1 MNKNLFRPT
10 LENISREI
18 HISRTTIYKVLNHKG
33 NVSEK
38 TRELVLNALEKYHYV
53 PNNNAR
59 NLALNKQY
67 TIALI
72 DFESGDAAYFAS
84 SIERGIKQAISD
96 YGDHGLSVQCYT
108 APSNCPE
115 RQLDDIQTALDA
127 DIRHFIIAAAD
138 ADCIRPAL
146 TRLKSM
152 ECTVILLSKDMEY
165 APCDAF
171 IGIDEYKSGCLAGE
185 LTGKM
190 LPDGGKLQILMAK
203 ESTSNIAATKTRLEG
218 FLEGISAFPHVRLSP
233 VIRDLSG
240 SSQITEALHH
250 ILQEP
255 DLAGIFDLTYHLEL
269 ISHILHQE
277 NRRQLTLVGM
287 DLFPEIRPYIT
298 DRTIDAI
305 IFQNLEA
312 QAHLACRLLFE
323 KMCYG
328 KEITQDKYYSKLEII
343 MRGNLEYFL

>member
-1 MNKNLFRPT
+1 MNTNFSRPT
-10 LENISREI
+10 LEDISNEI

-33 NVSEK
+33 NVSDK

-67 TIALI
+67 TIALV
-72 DFESGDAAYFAS
+72 DFESRDAAYFAS

-96 YGDHGLSVQCYT
+96 FGDHGLSVQCYT
-108 APSNCPE
+108 APADRLD
-115 RQLDDIQTALDA
+115 RQAADIQTALDA
-127 DIRHFIIAAAD
+127 GIRHFIIAAAD
-138 ADCIRPAL
+138 ADNIRPVL
-146 TRLKSM
+146 IRLKSM
-152 ECTVILLSKDMEY
+152 GCTVILLSKDMEQ

-185 LTGKM
+185 LVGKM
-190 LPDGGKLQILMAK
+190 LPGDGKLQILVAK
-203 ESTSNIAATKTRLEG
+203 ESSSNIAATKTRLEG

-233 VIRDLSG
+233 VLHDLSG
-240 SSQITEALHH
+240 SVQITEALHKV
-250 ILQEP
+250 LQDP
-255 DLAGIFDLTYHLEL
+255 GLSAVFDLTYHLEL
-269 ISHILHQE
+269 ICRILHQE
-277 NRRQLTLVGM
+277 DRRQLTLVGM
-287 DLFPEIRPYIT
+287 DLFPEIRPYIA

-312 QAHLACRLLFE
+312 QTHLACRLLFE

-328 KEITQDKYYSKLEII
+328 REITQDKYYSKLEIV
-343 MRGNLEYFL
+343 MSGNLEYFL